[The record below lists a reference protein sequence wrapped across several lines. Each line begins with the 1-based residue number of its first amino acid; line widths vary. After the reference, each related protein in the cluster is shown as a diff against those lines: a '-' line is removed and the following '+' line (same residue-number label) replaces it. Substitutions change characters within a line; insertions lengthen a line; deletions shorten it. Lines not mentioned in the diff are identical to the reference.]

1 MALRLLTYNVRYAT
15 LDTGKNAWERR
26 RDGVASL
33 VRFHDPDVV
42 CLQEVWQDQLAD
54 LRERLPDYEWAFER
68 TSSGE
73 HTPVG
78 YRDERF
84 TALET
89 EILSL
94 SETPA
99 DLHAMDWGTTVPRV
113 TTAVRLSESDA
124 DETFTVA
131 NVHLD
136 HDSPTARERGASLLA
151 DRFGD
156 RTDPTVVA
164 GDFNCTPGESPYRE
178 LTATAGFR
186 DARDV
191 AAAPHG
197 PEATYND
204 FEAPQQDRRLDHVF
218 LDEGLDVE
226 RFGVLTDRDDRGLY
240 PSDHFAVLAEFEF
253 PT

>member
-1 MALRLLTYNVRYAT
+1 MGLRLLTYNVRYAT
-15 LDTGKNAWERR
+15 LDTGENAWERR

-42 CLQEVWQDQLAD
+42 CLQEVWQNQLED
-54 LRERLPDYEWAFER
+54 VRERLSGYEWAFER

-78 YRDERF
+78 YRAERF
-84 TALET
+84 DALET
-89 EILSL
+89 EAFSL

-113 TTAVRLSESDA
+113 TTAVRLSAPDA
-124 DETFTVA
+124 DAFVVA
-131 NVHLD
+131 SVHLD

-156 RTDPTVVA
+156 RGDPTVVA
-164 GDFNCTPGESPYRE
+164 GDFNCTPDDPPYRTMTE
-178 LTATAGFR
+178 TAGLR

-191 AAAPHG
+191 APAPHG

-204 FEAPQQDRRLDHVF
+204 FEAPQRGRRLDHVF
-218 LDEGLDVE
+218 LNGFDVR
-226 RFGVLTDRDDRGLY
+226 RFGVLTDRDSRGLY

-253 PT
+253 PA